1 MTRERNNLKAG
12 LFIIISI
19 GLIVAIIIGI
29 KGTGAIF
36 LREVTHRVVFTLKDD
51 VGGLAV
57 GDPVRLGG
65 VQVGSV
71 RSIEFDEPAETQPRI
86 VVRFSVP
93 DRFVLH
99 EDAVVAIQGTITG
112 STWLNIQSMGT
123 GALATNTTSLRGK
136 PSASSQLL
144 ANLSEVTP
152 EIRGMLSDV
161 RTKTIPGINAAIA
174 GFQETGPAATSL
186 MKKVESK
193 VDPAYDK
200 YATLA
205 DTGTHA
211 LANIRDM
218 AGDSKADFRTTMAN
232 LSASTGSLK
241 DKLPAILDKVDQVAA
256 GLTKT
261 IDGALVAMEDVKATL
276 NSTKE
281 LAANARSILA
291 RNRGKIDDMIASL
304 KTTGDN
310 LKGASAEIRRSP
322 WRLLYKPGPGEM
334 ANLNLYDAAR
344 QFAEGAS
351 DLNDSATSLRD
362 LLSDSNASPDQV
374 QKLVDRLDQSFN
386 QFQQVEDK
394 LWKSVKQ

>member
-12 LFIIISI
+12 LFIIISAA
-19 GLIVAIIIGI
+19 LIVAIIIAI
-29 KGTGAIF
+29 KGAGAIF

-71 RSIEFDEPAETQPRI
+71 RSIAFDEPGNGQPKI
-86 VVRFSVP
+86 VVVFSVP
-93 DRFVLH
+93 DRFALH
-99 EDAVVAIQGTITG
+99 DDAVVAIQGTITG
-112 STWLNIQSMGT
+112 STWLNIEST
-123 GALATNTTSLRGK
+123 GAGTLATNMTPLKGK
-136 PSASSQLL
+136 PSATSQLL

-152 EIRGMLSDV
+152 EIRGMLTDV
-161 RTKTIPGINAAIA
+161 RTKTLPGINTAIA
-174 GFQETGPAATSL
+174 GFQDTGPAATRL

-193 VDPAYDK
+193 VDPAFDK
-200 YATLA
+200 YNTLA
-205 DTGTHA
+205 DTGTDA
-211 LANIRDM
+211 LANIRDL
-218 AGDSKADFRTTMAN
+218 AGDSKADFRTTMAH
-232 LSASTGSLK
+232 LSAATGSLQE
-241 DKLPAILDKVDQVAA
+241 KLPGILDNIDKVSAK
-256 GLTKT
+256 LSKT
-261 IDGALVAMEDVKATL
+261 VDGALVAMEDVKATL
-276 NSTKE
+276 SSTKD

-304 KTTGDN
+304 KSTGDN

-344 QFAEGAS
+344 QFADGAS

-362 LLSDSNASPDQV
+362 LLSDSNASPEQI
-374 QKLVDRLDQSFN
+374 QKLVDRLDQSFG